1 MKNLG
6 ILLSGRGSNFVAI
19 ADSVAAGRIPDA
31 RIAVVM
37 SNRAD
42 APGLEIARQR
52 ALNALVIPSKGKP
65 REEHD
70 REVVAALKEH
80 KVDLICLAGYMRLLS
95 PWFVRQFPGKIL
107 NIHPSLL
114 PAFPGLEAQQQ
125 AFAYGVK
132 VSGCTVHF
140 VDEELD
146 HGAIIVQKTVPV
158 LDSDDEHTLAA
169 RILEQEHIAYS
180 EAIRIVLEGKF
191 EIAGRRLVR
200 GQRLDCRSEIQKSRR
215 AGFHLCNLTF
225 DLCNYIIS
233 SLFIRAIGCCITS
246 SSFFTRFNPYTHC
259 SNLCES
265 CANIGATFAYSKCSN
280 FETM

>member
-6 ILLSGRGSNFVAI
+6 ILLSGRGSNFETIANNVASGKI
-19 ADSVAAGRIPDA
+19 AGA
-31 RIAVVM
+31 RIAVVI

-42 APGLEIARQR
+42 AGGIGIARK
-52 ALNALVIPSKGKP
+52 LNLETLVIPSKGKA

-70 REVVAALKEH
+70 RDVAAALEQH
-80 KVDLICLAGYMRLLS
+80 QVDLVCLAGYMRLLS
-95 PWFVRQFPGKIL
+95 PWFVKQFPHRIL

-132 VSGCTVHF
+132 VAGCTVHL

-146 HGAIIVQKTVPV
+146 HGPIIVQKSVPV

-180 EAIRIVLEGKF
+180 EAINIVLNREF
-191 EIAGRRLVR
+191 RIAGRKFL
-200 GQRLDCRSEIQKSRR
+200 L
-215 AGFHLCNLTF
+215 
-225 DLCNYIIS
+225 
-233 SLFIRAIGCCITS
+233 
-246 SSFFTRFNPYTHC
+246 
-259 SNLCES
+259 
-265 CANIGATFAYSKCSN
+265 GAQ
-280 FETM
+280 